1 METRYKGF
9 TINSVNNNKGFEM
22 KKWIIFIAAII
33 AVFGVLY
40 MISFSVEN
48 RAISYEEV
56 IENTGGDIR
65 VEEKRRYDLIP
76 NLVECVKQYDL
87 HEYNTLKD
95 VIAARGGNSNGDGKA
110 VDEIKAAINVVVEK
124 YPELK
129 SQKNYQD
136 LMNELSITENKISQM
151 RKHYN
156 KNVTDYKRFVRQFP
170 SKQFLS
176 LRGYEVKDYER
187 FSFETSS
194 VDAPKNI
201 FGNSENK

>member
-1 METRYKGF
+1 
-9 TINSVNNNKGFEM
+9 M
-22 KKWIIFIAAII
+22 KKTLILVGAVIAAMIC
-33 AVFGVLY
+33 VFVI
-40 MISFSVEN
+40 MMQVEN
-48 RAISYEEV
+48 RAISYEEA

-65 VEEKRRYDLIP
+65 VEEKRRFDLIP

-95 VIAARGGNSNGDGKA
+95 VITVRSNNGNPNPGNI
-110 VDEIKAAINVVVEK
+110 DEIKAAINVVAER
-124 YPELK
+124 YPDLN

-156 KNVTDYKRFVRQFP
+156 KDVTDYKRYVRQFP
-170 SKQFLS
+170 SKQILS
-176 LRGYEVKDYER
+176 LRGYEIKDYER
-187 FSFETSS
+187 LEFEGSS

-201 FGNSENK
+201 FQ